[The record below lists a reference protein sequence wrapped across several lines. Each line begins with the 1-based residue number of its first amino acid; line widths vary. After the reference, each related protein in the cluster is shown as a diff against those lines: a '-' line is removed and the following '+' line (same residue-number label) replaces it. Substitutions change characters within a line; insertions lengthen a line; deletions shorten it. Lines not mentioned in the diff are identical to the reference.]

1 MNAPITP
8 QRLVATVIERIAFK
22 CPPRAGINDLRNH
35 TRYLIAE
42 ARDFPGAP
50 EWLHYAAIDEHG
62 CITFPEDDPDATLLE
77 QETEIA
83 GLKSA
88 LAKLQG
94 EYRSL
99 TEATQSLIEEGVC
112 PFDHHHSHPCLF
124 CKAKTHAQNLLNPT
138 RPSGQ

>member
-8 QRLVATVIERIAFK
+8 QRLVATVIERLACK
-22 CPPRAGINDLRNH
+22 TTN
-35 TRYLIAE
+35 
-42 ARDFPGAP
+42 
-50 EWLHYAAIDEHG
+50 
-62 CITFPEDDPDATLLE
+62 ATLLE

-94 EYRSL
+94 EYRGL
-99 TEATQSLIEEGVC
+99 AEATQSLIEEGVC
-112 PFDHHHSHPCLF
+112 PFDHHRSHPCLF
-124 CKAKTHAQNLLNPT
+124 CKAKTHAQTLLNPH